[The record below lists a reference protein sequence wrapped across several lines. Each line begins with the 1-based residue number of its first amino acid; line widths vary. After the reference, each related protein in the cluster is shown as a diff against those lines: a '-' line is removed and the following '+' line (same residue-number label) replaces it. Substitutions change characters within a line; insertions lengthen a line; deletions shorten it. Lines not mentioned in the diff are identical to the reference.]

1 MDGLFTVFGLG
12 TAFGVFMSWMYD
24 VIRKR
29 NQPVSRGASFE
40 AFHGNDVMP
49 APEPSVS
56 AAGRPSEPML
66 HPELDIAPMAKPVE
80 QPIAAPF
87 GLSEAKAPARIDPLP
102 ALSSLAPL
110 PKPAPVIQPRPV
122 AAPVSVAPAA
132 PVAPVVSAPVVPV
145 KPAAP
150 VVNAPVVTVAPM
162 KETVVLEKPPVAKV
176 DVDAAAKPAVE
187 DKAAPVV
194 AKPSETKA
202 PVAAEDVVFTQADVG
217 SADGLD
223 LNFDASDVSFADTVS
238 FEPTDFELPPVAP
251 RAPRVVLLVNNT
263 VVRDVQENDLL
274 GLMLEFGILAD
285 SEEAGLFQRGDAV
298 TVGRTTVQL
307 VQA

>member
-29 NQPVSRGASFE
+29 NLPVSRGASFE

-49 APEPSVS
+49 APEPIAAS
-56 AAGRPSEPML
+56 ARPSEPVL
-66 HPELDIAPMAKPVE
+66 HPELDIAPTAKPVDP
-80 QPIAAPF
+80 PIAAPF
-87 GLSEAKAPARIDPLP
+87 VLSEAKTPAPARIDPLP
-102 ALSSLAPL
+102 PLASLASV

-122 AAPVSVAPAA
+122 APVAPAVLA
-132 PVAPVVSAPVVPV
+132 PVPSI

-150 VVNAPVVTVAPM
+150 VVNAPIVTLAPM
-162 KETVVLEKPPVAKV
+162 KETVLLDKPVVAKV
-176 DVDAAAKPAVE
+176 DAPAKSAVE
-187 DKAAPVV
+187 DKATPVV
-194 AKPSETKA
+194 AKPSEIKA
-202 PVAAEDVVFTQADVG
+202 PAAAEDVVFTQADVG
-217 SADGLD
+217 SADELD
-223 LNFDASDVSFADTVS
+223 LNFDVSNVSFADTVS

-285 SEEAGLFQRGDAV
+285 SDEAGLFQRGDAV
-298 TVGRTTVQL
+298 TVGRNSVQL